1 LLGSGSMPLRCPFCA
16 TPPFVDREVARNHVR
31 ADHPEKVEER
41 LALIPART
49 REHMVDPVAWA
60 AGALLTE

>member
-1 LLGSGSMPLRCPFCA
+1 MANRCPFC
-16 TPPFVDREVARNHVR
+16 TLPPFTDRAEARDHVR
-31 ADHPEKVEER
+31 LSHPREVEER

-60 AGALLTE
+60 ASALLTD

>member
-1 LLGSGSMPLRCPFCA
+1 MAYRCPFCA
-16 TPPFVDREVARNHVR
+16 NPPFTDREIARSHVR
-31 ADHPEKVEER
+31 SAHPERVEER